1 MIDTDKYEG
10 HTPAPWVC
18 GSEEGLGIWKGLF
31 NGVCATPDNYGKKG
45 YEERPIARMHITEG
59 TAESD
64 FNRMMGDKQL
74 IADAPLLLAE
84 VLRLQEVAYLRICM
98 IGERDKEIGRL
109 LEDITRLEQIV
120 RTQKELIE

>member
-10 HTPAPWVC
+10 HTPAPWDC

-74 IADAPLLLAE
+74 MADAPLLLEE
-84 VLRLQEVAYLRICM
+84 VKRLRKAIIKVAFDEHESVYEMKQALVEV
-98 IGERDKEIGRL
+98 IG
-109 LEDITRLEQIV
+109 
-120 RTQKELIE
+120 